1 MREAFSLRERLVF
14 LWDNKSFITLR
25 GQELYIIIE
34 HKKSQALKIVLE
46 ITLIGSRLLK
56 N

>member
-14 LWDNKSFITLR
+14 LWDNKSVITLR